1 MKKIIVIGTAL
12 LLAACSEKP
21 PLMPEQQWQGFCTS
35 LGNAARSIML
45 DRQSGIDKARALEH
59 ANRVEDP
66 LIKEMI
72 LKILDQA
79 YLQPR
84 VEGKQAK
91 LDVQEKFK
99 QQAYEQC
106 LSTPHDRM
114 PQYKKL

>member
-1 MKKIIVIGTAL
+1 
-12 LLAACSEKP
+12 
-21 PLMPEQQWQGFCTS
+21 
-35 LGNAARSIML
+35 ML

-91 LDVQEKFK
+91 L
-99 QQAYEQC
+99 
-106 LSTPHDRM
+106 M
-114 PQYKKL
+114 YKKI